1 MTEDQVIEEEAHDD
15 DMTELKKGIALLDKR
30 LDELEKSVGTLRQN
44 MATTINALSSYEDHI
59 NSRLIKLGSAS
70 AHLIAAVGLLTE
82 ARE

>member
-1 MTEDQVIEEEAHDD
+1 MTEDQVIEEEVRDD
-15 DMTELKKGIALLDKR
+15 DTDGLKEAIADLGRR
-30 LDELEKSVGTLRQN
+30 LDELEKGFAVLSQN
-44 MATTINALSSYEDHI
+44 MATTVNALNSYEDYV